1 MTTKLH
7 LFAASTLE
15 TISST
20 GTDIAAGTL
29 LASIHIQKLHPQ
41 AAH

>member
-15 TISST
+15 TISGT

-29 LASIHIQKLHPQ
+29 LA
-41 AAH
+41 